1 MALESQGA
9 EDGQTFL
16 LQLQIRA
23 HSFARG
29 RSVVPAPPEAPS
41 NRWFS
46 TAAVAAGEAE
56 AVAVALGLTPLGE
69 RRNF

>member
-23 HSFARG
+23 HSFARE
-29 RSVVPAPPEAPS
+29 RSVVPAPPGAPS
-41 NRWFS
+41 TRWFA
-46 TAAVAAGEAE
+46 TAAVAEGEAE
-56 AVAVALGLTPLGE
+56 AAAKPWRSFLVEPV
-69 RRNF
+69 